1 MRGAP
6 WSVAELAVLEA
17 HVEFV
22 GRHGWLDDVASALP
36 HRSPLAIRGRMLK
49 LRAESGV
56 CDRSME
62 WYRHDARRGSRRLF
76 EALSSAGLRA
86 S

>member
-6 WSVAELAVLEA
+6 WSEAELAVLEA

-22 GRHGWLDDVASALP
+22 GRRGWLDEIAPLLPGRSLSA
-36 HRSPLAIRGRMLK
+36 IKGRMLK
-49 LRAESGV
+49 LRAESGM

-62 WYRHDARRGSRRLF
+62 WYRHDARHGSQRLLA
-76 EALSSAGLRA
+76 ALESARMIA
-86 S
+86 A